1 MDDQCPQIRRAC
13 KEDGAPIMDVRW
25 DQALDSLEMDRQA
38 IIDCAERLRASLAS
52 LKSDSRKIKDL
63 ATGEAYAGLFSELLL
78 AVDRVKN
85 EPLSEDSRSSIADEI
100 IEVCSHYGLE
110 PVLCDE
116 TVNLHEHEIVGLIK
130 TDDAFKDGKVAR
142 VERDGYRI
150 GGRLLRPARV
160 VVFRHE
166 ED

>member
-25 DQALDSLEMDRQA
+25 DQVLDSLEMDRQA

-85 EPLSEDSRSSIADEI
+85 EPLSEDLRSSIADEI

-110 PVLCDE
+110 SVLCDE

-166 ED
+166 EG

>member
-85 EPLSEDSRSSIADEI
+85 EPLSEDLRSSIADEI

-110 PVLCDE
+110 SVLCDE

-160 VVFRHE
+160 VVSRKLV
-166 ED
+166 